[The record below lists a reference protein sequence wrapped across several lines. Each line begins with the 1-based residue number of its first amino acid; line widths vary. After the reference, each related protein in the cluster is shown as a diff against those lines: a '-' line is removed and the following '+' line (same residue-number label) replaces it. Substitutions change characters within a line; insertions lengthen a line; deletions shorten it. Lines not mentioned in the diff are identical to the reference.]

1 MRLTVQGAGPPV
13 VLTHGFADDAATF
26 DRLVPALTRH
36 RLARWDLPG
45 HGYSGVGPQPSSRG
59 AALAWLDGAIVAAG
73 PGPTVLIGHSLAGHL
88 SLCRTV
94 IDPTGIDALVLVFT
108 GPGFRNPAQRE
119 GSGTVI
125 ADYADRRGVSS
136 EAHTSEHPLLMR

>member
-45 HGYSGVGPQPSSRG
+45 HGSSGVAPQPSSRG

-73 PGPTVLIGHSLAGHL
+73 PGPTVHIRHHLGGSFSPLRTDLDPNGIPAIG
-88 SLCRTV
+88 RT
-94 IDPTGIDALVLVFT
+94 GA
-108 GPGFRNPAQRE
+108 RE
-119 GSGTVI
+119 NG
-125 ADYADRRGVSS
+125 
-136 EAHTSEHPLLMR
+136 

>member
-45 HGYSGVGPQPSSRG
+45 HGSSGVGPQPSSRG

-73 PGPTVLIGHSLAGHL
+73 PGPTVRSEERRVGNACVST
-88 SLCRTV
+88 CRSRWS
-94 IDPTGIDALVLVFT
+94 PY
-108 GPGFRNPAQRE
+108 P
-119 GSGTVI
+119 
-125 ADYADRRGVSS
+125 
-136 EAHTSEHPLLMR
+136 